1 MDALDVG
8 LCAIVP
14 QVYTGGPAH
23 SHADGPC
30 YLVEDGDQLV
40 SLLCKA
46 MRVEDGPDVQWDLRT
61 K

>member
-8 LCAIVP
+8 LRAIVP

-23 SHADGPC
+23 SDADGPC

-40 SLLCKA
+40 SLLCTA
-46 MRVEDGPDVQWDLRT
+46 MRVEDGPDVQWNLRT